1 MEYGKVKSVS
11 KHIDVKGPNLRKI
24 VAQTMRTISEVVG
37 ATLGP
42 GGQPVLIERYEHGMP
57 SIVTKD
63 GVTVFRSLGFDHP
76 TAHCVMEAARDA
88 AVHTA
93 NEAGDGTTTAT
104 VLSEAIIRLIDEYC
118 TKNKRVSP
126 QRVVRHLETT
136 FRDYIEPAIKELSVK
151 AKLDDESGEQMLR
164 AVATVSA
171 NGDKDLSDAVMDCFG
186 MTGDDGNVTILEVA
200 GPSHYETE
208 HVQGYP
214 ILIGYEDSCAKF
226 YNKFIND
233 PGSQRTVLDKP
244 AFLLYNGRINEI
256 QQLVPLI
263 SQTVQAYERPS
274 EFGLEKPFTHNIV
287 IVATGYSD
295 TVLASLGLTFEDPQ
309 SQNVFPLQVPNN
321 SPQSNAQN
329 EFLLD
334 LSAVTGAPICDPIA
348 KPLAELTLADLG
360 VGCEMFEASRFRSTV
375 VGFSDEFLLEQRI
388 DELKQQAANPES
400 QLDQLYLNERIAKL
414 SSGIARLKVFG
425 SSNVELKEKRDRAE
439 DAVCAV
445 RGAIKHGCLPGGAW
459 TLLKLCQILPRNDI
473 NDAILRRAF
482 LAPFDR
488 LMVNSG
494 IVLESAEASQIIE
507 KILLGIKE
515 DKPVVY
521 DFLESKHVDPYAGGI
536 LDSTPAVL
544 EAIRNAISIASL
556 LGTLGGVVV
565 FNRDGE
571 LERSEARA
579 SAQWAREANM
589 NPADDRP

>member
-11 KHIDVKGPNLRKI
+11 KHIDPKGPHLRKI
-24 VAQTMRTISEVVG
+24 VAETMRTIADVVG

-42 GGQPVLIERYEHGMP
+42 GGQAVLIERYEHGMP
-57 SIVTKD
+57 AIITKD
-63 GVTVFRSLGFDHP
+63 GVTVFRALGFDHP

-104 VLSEAIIRLIDEYC
+104 ILSEAIVRLIDEYC
-118 TKNKRVSP
+118 SKNKRVSP
-126 QRVVRHLETT
+126 QRIVRHLETT
-136 FRDYIEPAIKELSVK
+136 FRDYIEPAIKQLSVK
-151 AKLDDESGEQMLR
+151 AKLDDEAGERMLR

-171 NGDKDLSDAVMDCFG
+171 NGDKELSDAVMNCFG
-186 MTGDDGNVTILEVA
+186 YTGDDGNVTIMEVA
-200 GPSHYETE
+200 GPSHYEEE
-208 HVQGYP
+208 HIQGFP
-214 ILIGYEDSCAKF
+214 IGIGYEDSCSKF

-233 PGSQRTVLDKP
+233 PGSQRAVLDKP

-256 QQLVPLI
+256 QQLVSLI
-263 SQTVQAYERPS
+263 SQTVEAYQRPS
-274 EFGLEKPFTHNIV
+274 DFGLDEPFTHNIV

-295 TVLASLGLTFEDPQ
+295 TVLASLGMTFEDPG
-309 SQNVFPLQVPNN
+309 SQNVFPLQIPNN

-334 LSAVTGAPICDPIA
+334 LSAVTGAPICDPVS

-360 VGCEMFEASRFRSTV
+360 TGCEMFEASRFRSTI

-388 DELKQQAANPES
+388 GELKQQLSNPES
-400 QLDQLYLNERIAKL
+400 QLDALYLNERVAKL

-459 TLLKLCQILPRNDI
+459 TLLKLCQILPHNDF

-494 IVLESAEASQIIE
+494 IVLESLEAERIVEA
-507 KILLGIKE
+507 ILQGIKD

-521 DFLESKHVDPYAGGI
+521 DFLESKHVNPYEGGI

-544 EAIRNAISIASL
+544 EAIRNAISIAAL

-571 LERSEARA
+571 LERLEARA
-579 SAQWAREANM
+579 SAQWAREVGS